1 MIFMQKVWIKLAM
14 FLAVALVFQSIR
26 LIIPMIPGPVNMF
39 LIGSLLNMV
48 MVLSIWCTDS
58 PWAAVI
64 GILLPLGAFMQG
76 QLPVV
81 LMIPVVALGNAVYIL
96 LVGKFKRSKLV
107 YASPLV
113 KAVLLYGGTWL
124 VVNTIGLPAPVSG
137 MILFM
142 MSWPQIVTGAIGLFL
157 ANKVYKY
164 LDSIRL

>member
-1 MIFMQKVWIKLAM
+1 MQRVWIKLAM

-26 LIIPMIPGPVNMF
+26 LIMPMIPGPMNMF
-39 LIGSLLNMV
+39 LIGSLLNTV

-96 LVGKFKRSKLV
+96 LAGKFKQSKLAYV
-107 YASPLV
+107 SPLV

-124 VVNTIGLPAPVSG
+124 VVNTIGLPVPVSS

>member
-1 MIFMQKVWIKLAM
+1 MQKVWIKLAM
-14 FLAVALVFQSIR
+14 FLAVAFVFQSIR
-26 LIIPMIPGPVNMF
+26 LIMPMIPGPVNMF
-39 LIGSLLNMV
+39 LIGSLLNTV
-48 MVLSIWCTDS
+48 MVLSTWCTGS

-96 LVGKFKRSKLV
+96 LAGKFKQRKLV
-107 YASPLV
+107 YISPLV
-113 KAVLLYGGTWL
+113 KAALLYGGTWL
-124 VVNTIGLPAPVSG
+124 VVNTIGLPVPVSG

>member
-1 MIFMQKVWIKLAM
+1 MQKVWIKLAM
-14 FLAVALVFQSIR
+14 FLAVAFVFQSIR
-26 LIIPMIPGPVNMF
+26 LIMPMIPGPVNMF
-39 LIGSLLNMV
+39 LIGSLLNTV
-48 MVLSIWCTDS
+48 MVLSIWCTGS

-96 LVGKFKRSKLV
+96 LAGKFQQSKLV
-107 YASPLV
+107 YISPLV

-124 VVNTIGLPAPVSG
+124 VVNTIGLPASVSG

-164 LDSIRL
+164 LDSILL

>member
-1 MIFMQKVWIKLAM
+1 MQKVWIKLAM
-14 FLAVALVFQSIR
+14 FLAVAFVFQSIR
-26 LIIPMIPGPVNMF
+26 LIMPMIPGPVNMF
-39 LIGSLLNMV
+39 LIGSLLNTV
-48 MVLSIWCTDS
+48 MVLSILCTGS

-96 LVGKFKRSKLV
+96 LAGKFKQSKLV
-107 YASPLV
+107 YISPLV

-124 VVNTIGLPAPVSG
+124 VVNTIGLPAPVRG

>member
-1 MIFMQKVWIKLAM
+1 MQKVWIKLAM

-26 LIIPMIPGPVNMF
+26 LIMPMIPGPVNMF
-39 LIGSLLNMV
+39 LIGSLLNTV
-48 MVLSIWCTDS
+48 MVLSIWCTGS

-96 LVGKFKRSKLV
+96 LAGKFKQSKLI
-107 YASPLV
+107 YISPLV
-113 KAVLLYGGTWL
+113 KATLLYGGTWL
-124 VVNTIGLPAPVSG
+124 VVNTIGLPATVSG

>member
-1 MIFMQKVWIKLAM
+1 MQKVWIKLAM
-14 FLAVALVFQSIR
+14 FLAVAFVFQSIR
-26 LIIPMIPGPVNMF
+26 LIMPMIPGPVNMF
-39 LIGSLLNMV
+39 LIGSLLNTV
-48 MVLSIWCTDS
+48 MVLSIWCTGS

-81 LMIPVVALGNAVYIL
+81 LMIPVVALGNAIYIL
-96 LVGKFKRSKLV
+96 LAGKFKQSKLV
-107 YASPLV
+107 YVSPLV

-124 VVNTIGLPAPVSG
+124 VVNTIGLPAPASG